1 MTRQFFIL
9 IILIWFGFNF
19 NSASAQKNFA
29 QRYEIDAK
37 RIGVSPFD
45 KDALPRSREFLRLDS
60 TYYVGWMYEGIYK
73 YERSSDYL
81 GYKNAIHPLQKAF
94 DLINKDYGNAFK
106 RLFSSPQ
113 MYMDNQIRLN
123 DLYEIENT
131 LQLCYNNIEMPDSS
145 MSLLDKV
152 DSYHLQ
158 KDFFGTCTERAWLFH
173 RNRFFTS
180 DKFDFL
186 KNTIEENE
194 KMAARWCY
202 NGFEKIQKNQSIN
215 DYWFGPHQ
223 SDDDRLMIY
232 HNLAILHAYK
242 QDYDSAEYYYKKL
255 EEGNRIS
262 WGNYAELQMEMG
274 NFDKSL
280 EYFNKR
286 QLYREHGL
294 DEKYYYV
301 PVLYVLGGRPKE
313 AITMEN
319 QKIARSGSTPGFGW
333 YSIALARSY
342 LYDGQLDSSEFYLN
356 KAANFKELH
365 IGTTLTQ
372 SQYDFTINLLKVQ
385 LIDKKAEQIKFLN
398 RGWWY
403 SFTDLYNFI
412 ALKIEK
418 YLDIYVVVNEMAN
431 NPERKRIVY
440 DLFCNE
446 STVSFDESI
455 YLLKDF
461 SNSFFQSK
469 YEDYQLKDKRKKIQR
484 YFKLFCTKLKY
495 ENGDKKEAAAAGE
508 NLLKESFTVNPA
520 SDESVLNENLVD
532 TATEKL
538 FLARLYEVLAKS
550 YEKEEDQTKF
560 NQNRNNYFDVYPQLL
575 PFSGITMQMNLSVS
589 GETDEV
595 ITQVVNDLKD
605 CNIDWT
611 KGMDTGVPSVSI
623 KFAKKGKLYEA
634 IINVKSPTGK
644 TIVNDAQLVFKNA
657 MGTGKELALRLF
669 AKGGVV
675 EYEQVKN

>member
-1 MTRQFFIL
+1 MKKHFFIFL
-9 IILIWFGFNF
+9 LSICFGFYF
-19 NSASAQKNFA
+19 NTVSAQKNFA
-29 QRYEIDAK
+29 ARYEIDAK
-37 RIGVSPFD
+37 RIGVSPYD

-81 GYKNAIHPLQKAF
+81 GYKNAIYPLRKAF
-94 DLINKDYGNAFK
+94 DLINKDLGKTF
-106 RLFSSPQ
+106 RQLFTSPVF
-113 MYMDNQIRLN
+113 YMDNQSKFN
-123 DLYEIENT
+123 DLFQIHNA
-131 LQLCYNNIEMPDSS
+131 LHLCYNNIEMPDSS
-145 MSLLDKV
+145 MALLDKI
-152 DSYHLQ
+152 DSYHFR
-158 KDFFGTCTERAWLFH
+158 KDFFGIDNERAWLYH

-186 KNTIEENE
+186 KNSIEENE
-194 KMAARWCY
+194 KMAFRCCY
-202 NGFEKIQKNQSIN
+202 KGFEQIQKNQSLN
-215 DYWFGPHQ
+215 DYWFGPMQ
-223 SDDDRLMIY
+223 ADGDRLIIY

-242 QDYDSAEYYYKKL
+242 QSYDSAEYYYKKL

-262 WGNYAELQMEMG
+262 WGNYAELNIEVG
-274 NFDKSL
+274 NFDKGL

-286 QLYREHGL
+286 QLFRANGL

-301 PVLYVLGGRPKE
+301 PTLLVWAGKTKE
-313 AITMEN
+313 AIQMEN
-319 QKIARSGSTPGFGW
+319 KKIAQSVSTPGFGW

-342 LYDGQLDSSEFYLN
+342 LYDGQIDSCEFYLT

-372 SQYDFTINLLKVQ
+372 SQYDFTIHLLKVQ

-398 RGWWY
+398 KGWWY

-418 YLDIYVVVNEMAN
+418 YLEIYVVVNEMAN
-431 NPERKRIVY
+431 NPERKRVVY

-446 STVSFDESI
+446 STVTFDETM

-461 SNSFFQSK
+461 SNSFFQKK

-495 ENGDKKEAAAAGE
+495 ENGDKKEAITSGE
-508 NLLKESFTVNPA
+508 NLLRQTFSLSS
-520 SDESVLNENLVD
+520 SDTPNENRVD

-550 YEKEEDQTKF
+550 YDKEDDQTKI
-560 NQNRNNYFDVYPQLL
+560 NVISNNYFDVYPQLL
-575 PFSGITMQMNLSVS
+575 PFSGISMQMNLSVS
-589 GETDEV
+589 GESDEV
-595 ITQVVNDLKD
+595 ITKVTEQLKD
-605 CNIDWT
+605 CDIEWT
-611 KGMDTGVPSVSI
+611 SEKNECPQASI
-623 KFAKKGKLYEA
+623 KFTKKGKLYEA
-634 IINVKSPTGK
+634 RISVKSASGK
-644 TIVNDAQLVFKNA
+644 TIVNNEQLVFKNEI
-657 MGTGKELALRLF
+657 GTGKEIALRLF
-669 AKGGVV
+669 GKGGVV